1 MDIEGIKR
9 LERQKRDIEDYQL
22 EEGEGIEGELRLGV
36 LGLVGLG
43 DNVDLC

>member
-1 MDIEGIKR
+1 MKR
-9 LERQKRDIEDYQL
+9 LEQLRRDIEECQL

-36 LGLVGLG
+36 LCLVGLG